1 MRGFR
6 SLFSRRRS
14 NGVPEE
20 QAFESRLAE
29 YCQLPGGE
37 WCIKREL
44 TLPASTKRLLLTIP
58 LSRRPKEL

>member
-14 NGVPEE
+14 NGVPED

-29 YCQLPGGE
+29 YCH
-37 WCIKREL
+37 C
-44 TLPASTKRLLLTIP
+44 PAESGA
-58 LSRRPKEL
+58 SSES